1 MNTLNIDKEKVIN
14 AYKQGSEEQKQ
25 VLERLFGVETFRP
38 KMVTDRIKTFND
50 ALIELGPNHPL
61 VKEYEVVYKADN
73 TSNLIN
79 YSKLCIVTAA
89 LNEGWTPKL
98 TEGEQRY
105 LPYFNYTNG
114 RLTYE
119 CSNSDTAYQF
129 AHIGCHLAF
138 KARWI
143 ANYAGKQFLEL
154 YEDYL
159 LGH

>member
-1 MNTLNIDKEKVIN
+1 MEILNTEKEKVIN
-14 AYKQGSEEQKQ
+14 AYKQGSEKEKKL
-25 VLERLFGVETFRP
+25 LELLFGVEAFRP
-38 KMVTDRIKTFND
+38 QMVTDRIKTFND

-61 VKEYEVVYKADN
+61 VKEFEAIYKADN
-73 TSNLIN
+73 TPNLIT
-79 YSKLCIVTAA
+79 YLKLCIVTEA

-98 TEGEQRY
+98 IEGEQRY
-105 LPYFNYTNG
+105 LPYFKFTNG
-114 RLTYE
+114 RLTHE
-119 CSNSDTAYQF
+119 CSNSDSAYQF